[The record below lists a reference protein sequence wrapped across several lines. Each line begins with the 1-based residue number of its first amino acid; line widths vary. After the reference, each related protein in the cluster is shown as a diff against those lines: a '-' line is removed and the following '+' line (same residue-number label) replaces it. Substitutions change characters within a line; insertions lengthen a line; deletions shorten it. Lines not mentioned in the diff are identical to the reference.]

1 KLHAK
6 DPADRFQTA
15 AEVAEVLGQCLAHV
29 QHPTAVPLPVTESP
43 AAPPRPTR
51 RRRWVL
57 VGLALLVAGLGAA
70 EATGLIQIRAA
81 VSHIFTPEG
90 TPVVEQDHPGGVPP
104 AASVPKAEGEVPAP
118 VVLRWPLT
126 GSFVVSVKVP
136 DAREPVVRKCDVY
149 EVFAW
154 TSTDPD
160 RDRSIRKAYPWGD
173 LEVDARVGP
182 NQHLL
187 LRRVR
192 IGVQRYWDQF
202 AGYALR
208 VTTLKRELVL
218 DAHDAGQLSLTV
230 AGRQVPLFLG
240 KLIGLE
246 QAEFTVTG
254 AIRIDA
260 PGVEWETSGP
270 FVVLG
275 GKGRE
280 ERGFDTLAEAVEAS
294 ESGDAIEVRGNGP
307 FESNPIDLGRSAL
320 TIRAAEGFRPVIR
333 FGRGSQG
340 PRSFSRPG
348 PLLRAG
354 GPIVLEGL
362 ELQRRPY
369 LNTRS
374 VLVQCEGESV
384 HAANCRF

>member
-1 KLHAK
+1 
-6 DPADRFQTA
+6 
-15 AEVAEVLGQCLAHV
+15 
-29 QHPTAVPLPVTESP
+29 
-43 AAPPRPTR
+43 
-51 RRRWVL
+51 
-57 VGLALLVAGLGAA
+57 
-70 EATGLIQIRAA
+70 
-81 VSHIFTPEG
+81 
-90 TPVVEQDHPGGVPP
+90 
-104 AASVPKAEGEVPAP
+104 
-118 VVLRWPLT
+118 
-126 GSFVVSVKVP
+126 
-136 DAREPVVRKCDVY
+136 
-149 EVFAW
+149 
-154 TSTDPD
+154 
-160 RDRSIRKAYPWGD
+160 
-173 LEVDARVGP
+173 
-182 NQHLL
+182 
-187 LRRVR
+187 
-192 IGVQRYWDQF
+192 
-202 AGYALR
+202 
-208 VTTLKRELVL
+208 
-218 DAHDAGQLSLTV
+218 SLTV

-294 ESGDAIEVRGNGP
+294 ERGDAIEVRGNGP

-384 HAANCRF
+384 HAANCRFRLDGKGSQVALDVETGSCVARNCEFFGPGFVSVAARGPVKTHTLDNCVHVGEFAHEIDYGGPHPAGAELRYTRNTVVATGAAV